1 MPMSTSSP
9 NSHELPPLNASPAG
23 LYQHYKGGWYE
34 VIDTV
39 RCSETLQAM
48 TLYRALYDSFGL
60 WVRPAS
66 MFSESGVFTG
76 KEQPRFVRHDPTVVA
91 LGDLPTANA
100 MIAYLRGL
108 ALRRSM
114 EIGTALRPPPPA
126 PTTCCGRGC
135 NGCVWENYYTALNHW
150 REDACNLL
158 RISAKL

>member
-1 MPMSTSSP
+1 MSTSSP

-66 MFSESGVFTG
+66 MFSESGVFKG

-108 ALRRSM
+108 ALRRST

>member
-1 MPMSTSSP
+1 M
-9 NSHELPPLNASPAG
+9 
-23 LYQHYKGGWYE
+23 
-34 VIDTV
+34 IDTV

-48 TLYRALYDSFGL
+48 TLNRALYDSFGL

-76 KEQPRFVRHDPTVVA
+76 KEQARYVRHDPIVVA

-135 NGCVWENYYTALNHW
+135 NGCV
-150 REDACNLL
+150 
-158 RISAKL
+158 